1 MLTTLE
7 IEGQAFRSTQ
17 KEQNMEGSWV
27 QKSKA
32 YLWDMQVKKK
42 KKRTDQRGRM
52 GLEDEAPGAGKAELT
67 DKPHYAERGRD

>member
-1 MLTTLE
+1 MLTILE

-17 KEQNMEGSWV
+17 KEQNMERSWV

-42 KKRTDQRGRM
+42 KKRTEQWGGM
-52 GLEDEAPGAGKAELT
+52 GLEDEAPGSGKAGLT
-67 DKPHYAERGRD
+67 DKPHHAERGRG

>member
-1 MLTTLE
+1 MLTILE

-17 KEQNMEGSWV
+17 KEQNMERSWV

-42 KKRTDQRGRM
+42 KKKEQSSGEGWDWKMKLLGQVRQD
-52 GLEDEAPGAGKAELT
+52 
-67 DKPHYAERGRD
+67 

>member
-1 MLTTLE
+1 MLTILE

-17 KEQNMEGSWV
+17 KEQNMERSWV

-42 KKRTDQRGRM
+42 KKKNR
-52 GLEDEAPGAGKAELT
+52 AV
-67 DKPHYAERGRD
+67 GRDGTGRWSSWVR